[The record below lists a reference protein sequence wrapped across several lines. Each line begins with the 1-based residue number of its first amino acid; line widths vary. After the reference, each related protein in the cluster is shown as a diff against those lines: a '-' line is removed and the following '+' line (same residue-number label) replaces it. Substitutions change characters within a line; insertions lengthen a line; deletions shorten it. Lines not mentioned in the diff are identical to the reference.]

1 MIVID
6 TDVLAIYHL
15 FTHDKRYGATKTFME
30 STSRQP
36 RGTTLYN
43 LMELAGIIS
52 SSGKAAA
59 AKTIIET
66 YARAADMKILYPLLP
81 LKTPEHFWIEY
92 CAQIM
97 EVMGRGLRYGDA
109 KNLWFV
115 ESHDCDTFVTWNAA
129 HYHSR
134 TPLQIL
140 TPAEYCSCK
149 ECT

>member
-15 FTHDKRYGATKTFME
+15 FTHDQRYEVTETFMK
-30 STSRQP
+30 STRHQP
-36 RGTTLYN
+36 RSTTLYN

-52 SSGKAAA
+52 SSGKGVA

-66 YARAADMKILYPLLP
+66 YARARDMKILYPSLP

-97 EVMGRGLRYGDA
+97 EVMERGLRYGDA
-109 KNLWFV
+109 KILWV
-115 ESHDCDTFVTWNAA
+115 AESNECSALITWNTN
-129 HYHSR
+129 HYGKKTSMEV
-134 TPLQIL
+134 L
-140 TPAEYCSCK
+140 TPVEFGRA
-149 ECT
+149 

>member
-15 FTHDKRYGATKTFME
+15 FTHDQRYKATEMFME
-30 STSRQP
+30 STRRQP
-36 RGTTLYN
+36 RSTTLYN

-81 LKTPEHFWIEY
+81 LKTPEYFWIEY

-109 KNLWFV
+109 KILWV
-115 ESHDCDTFVTWNAA
+115 AEVNECSVLITWNTG
-129 HYHSR
+129 HYGKKTR
-134 TPLQIL
+134 MEVMTPEEFCR
-140 TPAEYCSCK
+140 A
-149 ECT
+149 